1 MAEGQIIEAWVVQTG
16 LSKLDE
22 RFRFVDAF
30 PLCEVMQVMSFLG
43 SKRLISSAFVCALF
57 LSVSLVA
64 GAQSQISQ
72 TQISILGF
80 TPHDAAH
87 EAQIESKFKSIPSPD
102 EERRQHRIFTSEPH
116 VAGSPRNNEL
126 ARYVA
131 DQWRTEGFEVVIRR
145 YDVYGSNPKFTS
157 LEMVAPVHY
166 RAGLRELP
174 VRGDPDSKDK
184 AISSAWSGMSASG
197 EVTAPLVYAH
207 SGNPEDYDYLRKQG
221 IDVKGKVVLVRYSN
235 PYSYRGFKALTAQRE
250 GAAAILIYSD
260 PAEDGYKMGK
270 VVPEGPW
277 GPEYHI
283 QRGAITYDFMVPGDP
298 LTPGWASIE
307 GAKRIP
313 VSDAVS
319 IPKIMALP
327 LSWHD
332 AKPLLS
338 NMDGPVAPA
347 DWQGGLPIK
356 YHLGGN
362 RVRVHVKIEM
372 DNSTQPYYVVEGRM
386 RGAELPDEWVVL
398 GNHRDAWVFG
408 GVDPSSG
415 TASMMEL
422 TRALGQ
428 MAKAGVRPKRTII
441 VCSWDG
447 EEMGLTGSTEWGEQF
462 ADELRKK
469 AVAYINVDSSTS
481 GPVFH
486 GQAVASLA
494 PMLVE
499 TTRSLN
505 DPSGKSLREAWG
517 ESSAV
522 ERLHAKDLRQVND
535 ANLADTRI
543 GSGSDHTV
551 FLNFVGMPVLG
562 LQFDGPYGVYHSAYD
577 DFFWMNHFGDPG
589 YRYHTLMTQ
598 LWGVLA
604 LRLANADLLPF
615 DFASYASNIRE
626 FVNELQKG
634 KDMSQL
640 NLQPMMLAIDEF
652 EAAGKQLNESASR
665 ALTSGGIDPKLA
677 DTINHGAMQ
686 VERNW
691 LNPDGIPGRPWFKH
705 ILYGARYTYAHLEL
719 PGLTEAVEK
728 QDWPTAKQQAD
739 ILLRALQK
747 NTQLVHE
754 LNSELNIP
762 AGK

>member
-1 MAEGQIIEAWVVQTG
+1 MCLHRSVLCFISAPLLLALSLHAE
-16 LSKLDE
+16 LL
-22 RFRFVDAF
+22 
-30 PLCEVMQVMSFLG
+30 
-43 SKRLISSAFVCALF
+43 
-57 LSVSLVA
+57 
-64 GAQSQISQ
+64 AQSQ
-72 TQISILGF
+72 TSILGF
-80 TPHDAAH
+80 TPAAAAH
-87 EAQIESKFKSIPSPD
+87 ESEIETRFKAIPSPD
-102 EERRQHRIFTSEPH
+102 EERRQHHIFTAEPH
-116 VAGSPRNNEL
+116 VAGSARNIEL
-126 ARYVA
+126 ARYIA
-131 DQWRTEGFEVVIRR
+131 DEWRQEGLEDVIIRR
-145 YDVYGSNPKFTS
+145 YDVYGSNPKSTS

-166 RAGLRELP
+166 RALLRELP
-174 VRGDPDSKDK
+174 VPGDPDLKNK
-184 AISSAWSGMSASG
+184 NISAAWSGMSASG

-207 SGNPEDYDYLRKQG
+207 SGNPEDYELLRKQG

-235 PYSYRGFKALTAQRE
+235 PYSYRGFKALTAERE
-250 GAAAILIYSD
+250 GAAALLIYSD
-260 PAEDGYKMGK
+260 PAEDGYKKGK
-270 VVPEGPW
+270 VVPNGPW

-298 LTPGWASIE
+298 LTPGWASVP

-313 VSDAVS
+313 VEEARS

-332 AKPLLS
+332 AKPLLA
-338 NMDGPVAPA
+338 NMDGPVAPD

-372 DNSTQPYYVVEGRM
+372 DNSTQPYYVVEGRI
-386 RGAELPDEWVVL
+386 RGAQLPDEWIVL

-422 TRALGQ
+422 TRALGKL
-428 MAKAGVRPKRTII
+428 AKQGMRPRRTVV

-447 EEMGLTGSTEWGEQF
+447 EEVGLTGSTEWGEQF

-469 AVAYINVDSSTS
+469 AVAYINVDEATS
-481 GPVFH
+481 GPNFH

-494 PMLVE
+494 PMLLE
-499 TTRSLN
+499 TTRTLHDS
-505 DPSGKSLREAWG
+505 SGKTLYDAWK
-517 ESSAV
+517 ESSAR
-522 ERLHAKDLRQVND
+522 ERREARQSQDLAD
-535 ANLADTRI
+535 ANVANSNVTDSNLADTRI

-562 LQFDGPYGVYHSAYD
+562 LGFEGPYGVYHSAYD

-589 YRYHTLMTQ
+589 YRYHTLMSQ

-615 DFASYASNIRE
+615 DFANYAANIRQ
-626 FVNELQKG
+626 FVNELARG
-634 KDMSQL
+634 KDMSPL
-640 NLQPMMLAIDEF
+640 DLKPILDAIDDF
-652 EAAGKQLNESASR
+652 EAAGKRLDESTNR
-665 ALTSGGIDPKLA
+665 ALASGAIDSRLA
-677 DTINHGAMQ
+677 ATINHGTMQ

-705 ILYGARYTYAHLEL
+705 MLYGARFTYAHLEL

-728 QDWPTAKQQAD
+728 QDWSTAKQQAE
-739 ILLRALQK
+739 ILRQALVN
-747 NTQLVHE
+747 NTKLVNE
-754 LNSELNIP
+754 LNSNLTDGGTA
-762 AGK
+762 AGSQDPSK

>member
-1 MAEGQIIEAWVVQTG
+1 MTLPAFADFTQT
-16 LSKLDE
+16 DFA
-22 RFRFVDAF
+22 RA
-30 PLCEVMQVMSFLG
+30 LCLLVLAASLP
-43 SKRLISSAFVCALF
+43 VCA
-57 LSVSLVA
+57 
-64 GAQSQISQ
+64 Q
-72 TQISILGF
+72 TSILGF
-80 TPHDAAH
+80 TPKTAAR
-87 EAQIESKFKSIPSPD
+87 EAEIENKFKEIPSPD
-102 EERRQHRIFTSEPH
+102 EERRQHHIFTSEPH
-116 VAGSPRNNEL
+116 VAGSKRNNEL
-126 ARYVA
+126 ARYIA
-131 DQWRTEGFEVVIRR
+131 DEWRQEGLEDVVIRR
-145 YDVYGSNPKFTS
+145 YDVYGSNPKSTF

-174 VRGDPDSKDK
+174 VPGDPDLKNKS
-184 AISSAWSGMSASG
+184 ISSAWSGMSASG
-197 EVTAPLVYAH
+197 EVTAPVVYAH
-207 SGNPEDYDYLRKQG
+207 SGNPEDYDLLRQQG
-221 IDVKGKVVLVRYSN
+221 IDVKGKIVLVRYSN
-235 PYSYRGFKALTAQRE
+235 PYSYRGFKALTAERE

-260 PAEDGYKMGK
+260 PAEDGFKKGQ
-270 VVPEGPW
+270 VVPKGPW

-283 QRGAITYDFMVPGDP
+283 QRGAITYDFLVPGDP
-298 LTPGWASIE
+298 LTPGWASVP

-313 VSDAVS
+313 VEQAVS

-332 AKPLLS
+332 AKPLLAH
-338 NMDGPVAPA
+338 MDGPLAPD

-362 RVRVHVKIEM
+362 RVRAHVKIEM
-372 DNSTQPYYVVEGRM
+372 DNSIQPYYVVEGRI
-386 RGAELPDEWVVL
+386 RGADLPDEWIVL

-422 TRALGQ
+422 TRALGKL
-428 MAKAGVRPKRTII
+428 AKQGARPRRT
-441 VCSWDG
+441 VVFCSWDG
-447 EEMGLTGSTEWGEQF
+447 EEVGLTGSTEWGEQF
-462 ADELRKK
+462 ADELRSK

-481 GPVFH
+481 GPDFH

-499 TTRSLN
+499 TSRTLQ
-505 DPSGKSLREAWG
+505 DPSGKTLYEAWK
-517 ESSAV
+517 ESTAR
-522 ERLHAKDLRQVND
+522 EKRETKDPDEVND

-589 YRYHTLMTQ
+589 YRYHTLMSQ

-615 DFASYASNIRE
+615 DFASYANNIRQ
-626 FVNELQKG
+626 FVNELA
-634 KDMSQL
+634 KDKNMWG
-640 NLQPMMLAIDEF
+640 QPPSAVRPGEARLAPPLDLKPVRDAIDAF
-652 EAAGKQLNESASR
+652 EAAGKRLDESVSHALASG
-665 ALTSGGIDPKLA
+665 AIDPKLA
-677 DTINHGAMQ
+677 AAINHGMMQ

-705 ILYGARYTYAHLEL
+705 ILYGARFTYAHLEL

-728 QDWPTAKQQAD
+728 QDWATAKQQAE
-739 ILLRALQK
+739 ILRQALESNSKLLNQ
-747 NTQLVHE
+747 
-754 LNSELNIP
+754 LNSALANETSE
-762 AGK
+762 AAR